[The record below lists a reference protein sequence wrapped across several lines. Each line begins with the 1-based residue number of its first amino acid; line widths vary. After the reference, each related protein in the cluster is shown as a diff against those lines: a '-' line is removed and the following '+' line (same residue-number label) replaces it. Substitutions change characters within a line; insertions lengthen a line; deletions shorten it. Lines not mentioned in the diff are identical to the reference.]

1 MLIDKL
7 KMNTDL
13 IIKVILTGHQV
24 KAIKGG
30 FLEKLMAYLN
40 IANDCKNSRNA
51 CYVSINSKGDAAYY
65 TSLKPKTGYNNFQS
79 SINSSVLL
87 QDGTLIAITQ
97 SGNKEK
103 HHII

>member
-24 KAIKGG
+24 KAIKEGS
-30 FLEKLMAYLN
+30 LKNSMAYLN

-51 CYVSINSKGDAAYY
+51 CYVSI
-65 TSLKPKTGYNNFQS
+65 
-79 SINSSVLL
+79 
-87 QDGTLIAITQ
+87 
-97 SGNKEK
+97 
-103 HHII
+103 